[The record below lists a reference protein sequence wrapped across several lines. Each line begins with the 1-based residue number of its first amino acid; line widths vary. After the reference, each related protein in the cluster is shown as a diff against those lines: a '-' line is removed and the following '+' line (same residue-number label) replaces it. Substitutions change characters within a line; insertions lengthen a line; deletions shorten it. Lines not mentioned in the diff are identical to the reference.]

1 MILHIIKKDLRL
13 LWPFVAGLTAL
24 NTIAQWMRYG
34 WSVLDNNAGWVIFGP
49 IAVVGWVL
57 LIVVLVHQDVIPG
70 TRQDWLTRP
79 VRRRDLVA
87 AKLLF
92 VVALLHGP
100 LFVMMAIEVLAAG
113 YSLAD
118 AIGGAFAR
126 SVSIFFVI
134 SLPTLAV
141 AAVSRNLIEAII
153 VAIVVAVAAEPV
165 AVLFDV
171 LTNEPCGATCG
182 SSLAWVGMVAVVV
195 VIAVGA
201 LVVIALQY
209 FRRGA
214 TFWARGAMLVAAVAF
229 VLAERV
235 PWDAAFALQRVLT
248 DAPAEP
254 ASVVLSVERGEA
266 AVPLQPAA
274 ERAAIM
280 AARARLVGEENARSL
295 EGNAVARMLAGTTIS
310 LPLRVDGQRAGTVL
324 WGDRVELRLLD
335 AGGRVVYRGEG
346 DELELRAGTS
356 GVVQTF
362 FIPADVLS
370 AYADTALRAEL
381 DYWLTSLE
389 ESAAATL
396 PAAGGEARSPSGE
409 QCTSRPL
416 RTANA
421 ISVSCLTIGPP
432 PACYTAGLEGEA
444 DLLVCAPRYWPDA
457 LWGNLFARFDV
468 SVPVT
473 AGARFDAAV
482 RVAMY
487 EPRDHFTT
495 QVVVPQLRLADWVV
509 APAQ

>member
-1 MILHIIKKDLRL
+1 MILHILKKDLRL
-13 LWPFVAGLTAL
+13 LWPFVAGLTVL
-24 NTIAQWMRYG
+24 NAITQWMRYG
-34 WSVLDNNAGWVIFGP
+34 WSVLDNNAGWVVFGP

-57 LIVVLVHQDVIPG
+57 LVVVLVHQDVIPG

-79 VRRRDLVA
+79 IKRRDLVA

-92 VVALLHGP
+92 VIGVLHAP
-100 LFVMMAIEVLAAG
+100 LFVMMTIEVLAAG
-113 YSLAD
+113 YSLTD
-118 AIGGAFAR
+118 AIGGAFVRGLALFL
-126 SVSIFFVI
+126 VV
-134 SLPTLAV
+134 SLPTFAV

-153 VAIVVAVAAEPV
+153 VAILAAVAAEPV

-195 VIAVGA
+195 VIAVAA

-209 FRRGA
+209 FKRGA
-214 TFWARGAMLVAAVAF
+214 TSWARGTMLVAAVAF

-235 PWDAAFALQRVLT
+235 AWDAAFALQRVVT
-248 DAPAEP
+248 GAAAEP
-254 ASVVLSVERGEA
+254 ASVVLSLDRGQVA
-266 AVPLQPAA
+266 APSQPPA

-280 AARARLVGEENARSL
+280 AARARLVGEENARSV
-295 EGNAVARMLAGTTIS
+295 EGNGLARSLAGTTIY
-310 LPLRVDGQRAGTVL
+310 LPLRIEGQRADTVL
-324 WGDRVELRLLD
+324 WTDRVELRLLD
-335 AGGRVVYRGEG
+335 AGGHAVYRGEG
-346 DELELRAGTS
+346 DELELRAGTA
-356 GVVQTF
+356 GFLQAF

-370 AYADTALRAEL
+370 VYAGTELRAEL

-389 ESAAATL
+389 ENAAATL
-396 PAAGGEARSPSGE
+396 PAAGGETRLSSGE
-409 QCTSRPL
+409 QCASRPL
-416 RTANA
+416 RAANA
-421 ISVSCLTIGPP
+421 ISVSCVTIHSP
-432 PACYTAGLEGEA
+432 PACYMAALEGGA

-468 SVPVT
+468 NVPVT
-473 AGARFDAAV
+473 AGARVDGAV
-482 RVAMY
+482 RVVTY